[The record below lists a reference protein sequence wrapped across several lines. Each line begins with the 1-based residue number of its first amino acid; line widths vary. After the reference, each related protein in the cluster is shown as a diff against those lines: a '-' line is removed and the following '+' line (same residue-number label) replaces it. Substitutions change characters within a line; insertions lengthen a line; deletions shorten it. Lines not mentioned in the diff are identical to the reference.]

1 MIDFNGEYS
10 TFATSFPDLC
20 EQVNLNT
27 KNSGDKLTFTDDEFW
42 DDELLSVLFSATEK
56 TQKPFLSHLIK
67 NREKYNGKLEDYL
80 QTTIHSMFSPN
91 PHRETINLLKA
102 LPLTFQREHRVKYLK
117 SYHNSHGILG
127 KISICTQNTTSLIKW
142 KMLYRL

>member
-1 MIDFNGEYS
+1 MLEELPINIPINGIFNSHIGIFGNTGSGKSNTLAKLYHSLINLITTKERVISKSSFVLIDFNGEYS

-56 TQKPFLSHLIK
+56 
-67 NREKYNGKLEDYL
+67 
-80 QTTIHSMFSPN
+80 
-91 PHRETINLLKA
+91 
-102 LPLTFQREHRVKYLK
+102 LK
-117 SYHNSHGILG
+117 SHFLVI
-127 KISICTQNTTSLIKW
+127 
-142 KMLYRL
+142 